1 MFSDS
6 LLNAIKEKG
15 WLYDVDYDTDTNPMG
30 LELETWSPAGEDF
43 LVSLYGSNDDEI
55 LHSLYE
61 YAEDFDPEE
70 HVLFCVNMRGAPG
83 IRTLL
88 HDADK
93 MAEELDSLY
102 EHLSNA
108 VKNRTEVLS
117 CSS

>member
-1 MFSDS
+1 MFSNT
-6 LLNAIKEKG
+6 LLNAIQGQG
-15 WLYDVDYDTDTNPMG
+15 WLYSVDFDKDTNPIG

-43 LVSLYGSNDDEI
+43 LVYLYGSNDDEI

-61 YAEDFDPEE
+61 YAENFDPEE
-70 HVLFCVNMRGAPG
+70 HVLSCVDMRGAPG

-93 MAEELDSLY
+93 MAEELNSLC

-108 VKNRTEVLS
+108 VKK
-117 CSS
+117 